1 MLSPSSKHSSIS
13 SKDKLSAFNFNTPN
27 QNDNHLRKL
36 SSSRDPNDTSN
47 MQPGMINSPLSL
59 SDESSHQ
66 PNLDDDRLSL
76 SSNNYRE
83 TRTVSRHSTSKRASS
98 ISSATSRH
106 SHHYPKLEREDSL
119 IFERMVQDP
128 MIDSPMP
135 VPTNLPR
142 HFACETFIPAS
153 MDMIST
159 DELDNVDALQMSA
172 PRRSSTANLQA
183 AFASSNSSSF
193 GGAPTSPSFSRRF
206 SQSTSNLARSSVRN
220 TSFSNLTSQLQS
232 PISARS
238 PTSTSSS
245 SNPQIVVPMPQ
256 VASPTSSQLSPKLKH
271 NKSFYSYAD
280 IITEEDQ
287 ESKYQV
293 RRPSL
298 SLSLSFSHNGNGPSP
313 SRLSRTSSMC
323 SSNNNTNMMSR
334 SINSHSSQQLYQQG
348 SPINT
353 SFSFGSVG
361 SSSGNGNS
369 NWPTLAVALASELMP
384 TSIF

>member
-1 MLSPSSKHSSIS
+1 
-13 SKDKLSAFNFNTPN
+13 
-27 QNDNHLRKL
+27 
-36 SSSRDPNDTSN
+36 
-47 MQPGMINSPLSL
+47 
-59 SDESSHQ
+59 
-66 PNLDDDRLSL
+66 
-76 SSNNYRE
+76 
-83 TRTVSRHSTSKRASS
+83 
-98 ISSATSRH
+98 
-106 SHHYPKLEREDSL
+106 
-119 IFERMVQDP
+119 MVQDP
-128 MIDSPMP
+128 MIDTPMP
-135 VPTNLPR
+135 VQTSLPR

-193 GGAPTSPSFSRRF
+193 GGAPTSPSFSRRY
-206 SQSTSNLARSSVRN
+206 SQSTSNLARTSVRN

-232 PISARS
+232 PVSARS
-238 PTSTSSS
+238 PASFST
-245 SNPQIVVPMPQ
+245 SNPQIVVPSPQ
-256 VASPTSSQLSPKLKH
+256 VASPTSNQVSPKLKH

-280 IITEEDQ
+280 VITEEDQ

-298 SLSLSFSHNGNGPSP
+298 SLSLSFSHNGNGPSS

-323 SSNNNTNMMSR
+323 SSNNNSNMMSR

-353 SFSFGSVG
+353 SFSFGSMT
-361 SSSGNGNS
+361 SSSGNGNNNCTS
-369 NWPTLAVALASELMP
+369 TNNGNVTHNMSEDQFHHFINSKTPSPTQTQSIHNTTTIIQSPVSPSQTRNSHLMSLLNQV
-384 TSIF
+384 TLN